1 MINAAIIGLGWW
13 GKNIVNAVQGKS
25 EKIRFVHG
33 VSHEPDSV
41 RDFAKEKGFTLST
54 SLEAALADPQVQ
66 AIALATPH
74 STHRKLVEQVAAAG
88 KAVFCEKPFA
98 LKFADALAMTKAAML
113 RAAMIPMMF
122 VAPVIVLVFWIT
134 GQTRGGLS
142 ALLGVS
148 IAVGQNKRFWPS
160 MVELRKVVASG
171 VLGRVLHIE
180 GHYSNENSSNFFA
193 PWRDLPSETP
203 GAGMTGTGIHILDA
217 FTNLAGPAA
226 EVSAQFIST
235 HAGHNPLDTV
245 SVLFRFANGVSGFL
259 GAVRPSPFYWRVQV
273 FGDQGSA
280 EALGETECIIRL
292 SGGKTERKEFAKIDS
307 LLAEFDLFADAVA
320 GKAPYPITP
329 DEMVNTIGAF
339 EAITTS
345 IETGKPVK
353 LAG

>member
-1 MINAAIIGLGWW
+1 MINAAIVGLGWW
-13 GKNIVNAVQGKS
+13 GKNIVGAVQGKS
-25 EKIRFVHG
+25 DKIRFVHG

-41 RDFAKEKGFTLST
+41 REFAKENGFTLST
-54 SLEAALADPQVQ
+54 TLEAALADPKVQ
-66 AIALATPH
+66 AVAIATPH
-74 STHRKLVEQVAAAG
+74 STHRELVEQVAVAG

-98 LKFADALAMTKAAML
+98 LKFADALAMTEACKKA
-113 RAAMIPMMF
+113 
-122 VAPVIVLVFWIT
+122 
-134 GQTRGGLS
+134 
-142 ALLGVS
+142 GVP

-217 FTNLAGPAA
+217 FTNLAGPSA
-226 EVSAQFIST
+226 EVSAQFIAT
-235 HAGHNPLDTV
+235 RKGQNPLDTV

-273 FGDQGSA
+273 FGDQGSV
-280 EALGETECIIRL
+280 EALGETECITRL
-292 SGGKTERKEFAKIDS
+292 SGGKTERKEFQKIDS
-307 LLAEFDLFADAVA
+307 LLAEFELFADAA
-320 GKAPYPITP
+320 CGKAPYPITP

-339 EAITTS
+339 EAITKS

-353 LAG
+353 LTG